1 MPLTEVSYFC
11 RKIIIVAMPQFH
23 ALKIKEIVKETF
35 NAVSILFEVPSD
47 LQKSYAFIAG
57 QYVTIRTEINNETI
71 RRAYSICSS
80 EKSGDLRIA
89 VKAIKNGVF
98 SNHAYQSLTVGDSL
112 EVAPPEGNFK
122 LNTNSK
128 ALKNYLGFA
137 AGSGIT
143 PILSMI
149 KTVLENEP
157 KSTFTLVY
165 GNKSNEE
172 TIFKQELDALAKK
185 FIARLNL
192 KYFLSQEEAKDT
204 EYGRIDKTTVHTIV
218 REKFNHL
225 DFDEAFLCGPEKMI
239 QSVSTALAENGFRK
253 ENIHFELFVSSS
265 DTEEISGN
273 EGISEITVLVD
284 DEETTFSMNKND
296 TLLAAS
302 LRNNLDVPYSCQGG
316 VCSSCM
322 CKVTEGKARMTSNS
336 ILSESDLEEG
346 LVLSCLAH
354 PTTEKITIDFDDV

>member
-1 MPLTEVSYFC
+1 
-11 RKIIIVAMPQFH
+11 MPQFH
-23 ALKIKEIVKETF
+23 NLKIKEIVKETF

-47 LQKSYAFIAG
+47 LEKTYKFIAG

-98 SNHAYQSLTVGDSL
+98 SNHAFQYLNLGDSL
-112 EVAPPEGNFK
+112 EVAPPEGIFK
-122 LNTNSK
+122 LNTDNK
-128 ALKNYLGFA
+128 ALKNYVGFA

-165 GNKSNEE
+165 GNKSNQE
-172 TIFKQELDALAKK
+172 TIFKEELDALAQK
-185 FIARLNL
+185 FIARLNI
-192 KYFLSQEEAKDT
+192 KYVFSQEETKGA
-204 EYGRIDKTTVHTIV
+204 EYGRIDKATVHAIV

-225 DFDEAFLCGPEKMI
+225 RFDEAFLCGPEEMI
-239 QSVSTALAENGFRK
+239 QTVSKTLSEGGFSK
-253 ENIHFELFVSSS
+253 KNIHFELFVSS
-265 DTEEISGN
+265 TNTKEVTN
-273 EGISEITVLVD
+273 QEGISEITVLVD
-284 DEETTFSMNKND
+284 DEETTFSMDKND

-322 CKVTEGKARMTSNS
+322 CKVTEGKARMTANS

>member
-1 MPLTEVSYFC
+1 
-11 RKIIIVAMPQFH
+11 MPQFH
-23 ALKIKEIVKETF
+23 ALKIKEIVKETY
-35 NAVSILFEVPSD
+35 NAVSILFDIPSD
-47 LQKSYAFIAG
+47 LQKTYAFTAG
-57 QYVTIRTEINNETI
+57 QYVTVRTEVNNETI

-89 VKAIKNGVF
+89 IKAIKNGVF
-98 SNHAYQSLTVGDSL
+98 SNHAFQSLNLGDSL
-112 EVAPPEGNFK
+112 DVTPPEGTFK
-122 LNTNSK
+122 LNTDNK

-165 GNKSNEE
+165 GNKSNQE
-172 TIFKQELDALAKK
+172 TIFKEELDALTQK
-185 FIARLNL
+185 FIARLNI
-192 KYFLSQEEAKDT
+192 KYVFSQEEIKGA
-204 EYGRIDKTTVHTIV
+204 EFGRIDKATVHSIV
-218 REKFNHL
+218 RKKFNHL

-239 QSVSTALAENGFRK
+239 QTVSTSLTENGFLK
-253 ENIHFELFVSSS
+253 ENIHFELFFSSTN
-265 DTEEISGN
+265 TEEISN
-273 EGISEITVLVD
+273 HEGVSEITVVVD
-284 DEETTFSMNKND
+284 DEETTFSMDKND

>member
-1 MPLTEVSYFC
+1 
-11 RKIIIVAMPQFH
+11 MPQFH
-23 ALKIKEIVKETF
+23 ALKIKEIVKETY
-35 NAVSILFEVPSD
+35 NAVSILFDIPSD
-47 LQKSYAFIAG
+47 LQKTYAFTAG
-57 QYVTIRTEINNETI
+57 QYVTVRTEVNNETI

-89 VKAIKNGVF
+89 IKAIKNGVF
-98 SNHAYQSLTVGDSL
+98 SNHAFQSLNLGDSL
-112 EVAPPEGNFK
+112 DVTPPEGTFK
-122 LNTNSK
+122 LNTDNK

-165 GNKSNEE
+165 GNKSNQE
-172 TIFKQELDALAKK
+172 TIFKEELDALTQK
-185 FIARLNL
+185 FIARLNI
-192 KYFLSQEEAKDT
+192 KYVFSQEEIKGA
-204 EYGRIDKTTVHTIV
+204 EFGRIDKATVHSIV

-239 QSVSTALAENGFRK
+239 QTVSTSLTENGFLK
-253 ENIHFELFVSSS
+253 ENIHFELFFSSTN
-265 DTEEISGN
+265 TEEISN
-273 EGISEITVLVD
+273 HEGVSEITVVVD
-284 DEETTFSMNKND
+284 DEETTFSMDKND

>member
-1 MPLTEVSYFC
+1 
-11 RKIIIVAMPQFH
+11 MPQFH
-23 ALKIKEIVKETF
+23 ALKIKEIVKETY
-35 NAVSILFEVPSD
+35 NAVSILFDIPSD
-47 LQKSYAFIAG
+47 LQKTYAFTAG
-57 QYVTIRTEINNETI
+57 QYVTVRTEVNNETI

-89 VKAIKNGVF
+89 IKAIKNGVF
-98 SNHAYQSLTVGDSL
+98 SNHAFQSLNLGDSL
-112 EVAPPEGNFK
+112 DVTPPEGTFK
-122 LNTNSK
+122 LNTDNK

-165 GNKSNEE
+165 GNKSNQE
-172 TIFKQELDALAKK
+172 TIFKEELDALTQK
-185 FIARLNL
+185 FIARLNI
-192 KYFLSQEEAKDT
+192 KYVFSQEEIKGA
-204 EYGRIDKTTVHTIV
+204 EFGRIDKATVHSIV

-225 DFDEAFLCGPEKMI
+225 DFDETFLCGPEKMI
-239 QSVSTALAENGFRK
+239 QTVSTSLTENGFLK
-253 ENIHFELFVSSS
+253 ENIHFELFFSSTN
-265 DTEEISGN
+265 TEEISN
-273 EGISEITVLVD
+273 HEGVSEITVVVD
-284 DEETTFSMNKND
+284 DEETTFSMDKND